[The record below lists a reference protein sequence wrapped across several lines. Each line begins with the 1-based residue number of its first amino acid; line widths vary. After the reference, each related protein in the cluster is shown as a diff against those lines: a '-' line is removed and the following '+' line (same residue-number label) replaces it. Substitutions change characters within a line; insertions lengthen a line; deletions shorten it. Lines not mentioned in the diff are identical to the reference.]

1 RYVCVTP
8 NRLNGPHDISQYFD
22 YEACGFHLKE
32 YTTVELGQ
40 LFESVGFR
48 RTVPYVRVLG
58 HFFAVPGWM
67 PASGEGLLGLLP
79 VRIRNALATR
89 VPFRW
94 LLGIYL
100 VGIK

>member
-1 RYVCVTP
+1 M
-8 NRLNGPHDISQYFD
+8 
-22 YEACGFHLKE
+22 
-32 YTTVELGQ
+32 
-40 LFESVGFR
+40 
-48 RTVPYVRVLG
+48 RVLG